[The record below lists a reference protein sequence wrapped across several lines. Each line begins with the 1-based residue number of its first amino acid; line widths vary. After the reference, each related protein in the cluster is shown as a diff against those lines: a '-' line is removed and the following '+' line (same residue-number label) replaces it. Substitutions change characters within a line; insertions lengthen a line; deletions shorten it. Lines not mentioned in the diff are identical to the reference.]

1 MESNYGIS
9 ECTPGSLIAANRH
22 FFSPSQCGFLL
33 CLGGSLT
40 VTMLGVVYKIV
51 PNDLMVFHPFVR
63 AEYTDMSADMRGF
76 IGEVDFTDI
85 LPVVNQVVNS
95 ENLMKMRK
103 NPFVPLSAGQ
113 VDALVSHIE
122 KYKEAEDAT
131 KQTSEPE
138 LDVLNAA
145 MARNCGSI
153 VMFEVLRLYFT
164 NRPSAGTTLSVRDI
178 IFQRF
183 MLDVQKYCTEHRDT
197 MFYARRSKLSPKYF
211 STVIREHSGV
221 APSEWIIQNVI
232 AEAKHLLADVSLSVK
247 EIAES
252 LNFPSQ
258 ADFTKYFRRYT
269 GQTPTGFRAR

>member
-9 ECTPGSLIAANRH
+9 ECNPGSLIVANRH
-22 FFSPSQCGFLL
+22 FFSSSQCGFLL

-51 PNDLMVFHPFVR
+51 SNDLMVFHPFVR

-103 NPFVPLSAGQ
+103 SPVVTLSAGQ

-122 KYKEAEDAT
+122 KYREAESAA

-138 LDVLNAA
+138 LDVLNTA

-153 VMFEVLRLYFT
+153 VMFEVFRLYFT
-164 NRPSAGTTLSVRDI
+164 NRPSASTTLSVRDI

-183 MLDVQKYCTEHRDT
+183 MLDVQKYCTERRDT

-258 ADFTKYFRRYT
+258 ADFTKYFKRYT

>member
-122 KYKEAEDAT
+122 KYKEAEYAA

-183 MLDVQKYCTEHRDT
+183 MLDVQKYCTERRDT

-252 LNFPSQ
+252 MNFPSQ

-269 GQTPTGFRAR
+269 GQTPTGFRTR